1 MMSSDH
7 DNHNRLY
14 LTVWSGLLI
23 LTVVEVVLAYQTLPV
38 ALMLGLLLML
48 SFGKT
53 GLILAYFMH
62 LRYERL
68 SLVLTIL
75 PAVAFCIAMMFIFFP
90 DGQRVLDLR
99 Q

>member
-1 MMSSDH
+1 MSSDH

-14 LTVWSGLLI
+14 LWVWLGLLF
-23 LTVVEVVLAYQTLPV
+23 LTVVEIVLAYQSLSV
-38 ALMLGLLLML
+38 AVMLGLLLSL

-53 GLILAYFMH
+53 GLIMAYFMH

-75 PAVAFCIAMMFIFFP
+75 PAVALCIALMFIFFP
-90 DGQRVLDLR
+90 DGLRALDLR
-99 Q
+99 

>member
-1 MMSSDH
+1 MSSDH

-14 LTVWSGLLI
+14 LWVWSGLLF
-23 LTVVEVVLAYQTLPV
+23 LTGVEIVLAYQSLSV
-38 ALMLGLLLML
+38 AVMLGLLLSL

-53 GLILAYFMH
+53 GLIMAYFMH

-75 PAVAFCIAMMFIFFP
+75 PAVAMCIALMFIFFP
-90 DGQRVLDLR
+90 DGLR
-99 Q
+99 ALALR